1 MEEIII
7 PVFVLLMPTA
17 SIAAFIWQL
26 SRVRRGLSS
35 RLKGIVWYAIYS
47 WVPVLL
53 FVGVYFALVGL
64 EELLKTSLIGE
75 GYARSVTM
83 VGLGGTAFVILGTM
97 VFASVLAFIKGKA
110 I

>member
-7 PVFVLLMPTA
+7 PICVLLIPTA

-47 WVPVLL
+47 WAPVLL

-64 EELLKTSLIGE
+64 EELLKTSLVGE
-75 GYARSVTM
+75 GYARSVMM
-83 VGLGGTAFVILGTM
+83 VGLGGIGFVILGTIVFAIVM
-97 VFASVLAFIKGKA
+97 VFIKNKA
-110 I
+110 T